1 MLDKSAILMY
11 ALTQGYVLTCKSD
24 TYPIIF
30 WEGTKMKMKK
40 ALTVLLAAAMTMTL
54 LAGCG
59 GNSDSGSDSGSDTGS
74 GTESSTGESSGDVF
88 KIGGIGP
95 VTGGAAVYGEA
106 VKNGSEL
113 AVKEINEAGGING
126 VQVEMNYQDD
136 EHDAE
141 KAVNAYNTLKD
152 WGMHALLGTVTSA
165 PCVAVGE
172 VSKDDNI
179 FMLTPSG
186 TAVECVQY
194 DNAFRVC
201 FSDPMQGLES
211 AKYIGEKGLA
221 KKVAAIYDS
230 SDVYSTGI
238 YEAFVKEAENQDF
251 EVVAAEAFTAEAKTD
266 FSVQLQK
273 AKDAGAE
280 LVFLP
285 FYYTEASLVL
295 KQAAGMNYSPIFF
308 GCDGMD
314 GILAVEGFDVDLAN
328 NLMFMSPFTPT
339 SEDETIQKFVQDYE
353 EAYGSTPNQ
362 FAADAYDGMYAIKA
376 AMEEKD
382 ITPDMSPSDICDAM
396 KEAMVNISIDGV
408 TAKGLTWEASG
419 EPSKEPMVVKIEN
432 GDYAV
437 VE

>member
-1 MLDKSAILMY
+1 MKNWKKMMSA
-11 ALTQGYVLTCKSD
+11 ALT
-24 TYPIIF
+24 
-30 WEGTKMKMKK
+30 
-40 ALTVLLAAAMTMTL
+40 AAMTVTM

-59 GNSDSGSDSGSDTGS
+59 GGETEKGSSDTI
-74 GTESSTGESSGDVF
+74 

-95 VTGGAAVYGEA
+95 VTGDAAIYGEA
-106 VKNGSEL
+106 VKNGAEL

-126 VQVEMNYQDD
+126 AQIEFNFQDD
-136 EHDAE
+136 EADAE

-152 WGMHALLGTVTSA
+152 WGMQALLGTVTSA

-172 VSKDDNI
+172 VAQADNM
-179 FMLTPSG
+179 FLLTPSG

-201 FSDPMQGLES
+201 FSDPMQGAES
-211 AKYIGEKGLA
+211 AKYIADNQLA
-221 KKVAAIYDS
+221 TKIAVIYNS

-238 YEAFVKEAENQDF
+238 YQAFAKEAET
-251 EVVAAEAFTAEAKTD
+251 EGLEIVAAEAFTAESKTD

-285 FYYTEASLVL
+285 FYYSEGALVL
-295 KQAAGMNYSPIFF
+295 QQAAGINYSPIFF

-314 GILAVEGFDVDLAN
+314 GILDVEGFDADLAN
-328 NLMFMSPFTPT
+328 NLMFLSPFTPT
-339 SEDETIQKFVQDYE
+339 STDEAIQKFVTDYK
-353 EAYGSTPNQ
+353 EAYGGTPNQ
-362 FAADAYDGMYAIKA
+362 FAADAYDGVYAMKA
-376 AMEEKD
+376 AMEKAEV
-382 ITPDMSPSDICDAM
+382 TPDMSASDICDVLKGAM
-396 KEAMVNISIDGV
+396 TEITISGV
-408 TAKGLTWEASG
+408 TAKELTWEASG
-419 EPSKEPMVVKIEN
+419 EPSKAPMVVKIAD